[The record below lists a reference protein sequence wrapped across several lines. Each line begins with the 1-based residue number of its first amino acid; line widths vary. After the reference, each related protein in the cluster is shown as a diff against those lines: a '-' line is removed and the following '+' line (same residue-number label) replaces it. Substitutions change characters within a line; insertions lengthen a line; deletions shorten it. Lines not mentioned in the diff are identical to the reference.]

1 MIADQQAEL
10 ELLKQQLLSESSQ
23 VSSPPPADI
32 GEDDHQAKEQLLLR
46 EKEIEELRIKL
57 QQQEVPAIVIQDDEI
72 DSKAEILA
80 QKEKLLQEKEAKLE
94 EQKRMMEE
102 QVPQIEQVAM
112 QLEALKSQVSIIPKQ
127 SHHFFFTHSSVLLS

>member
-1 MIADQQAEL
+1 MKLIADQKAEL
-10 ELLKQQLLSESSQ
+10 ELLKQQLKAPHDHDVADEEQ
-23 VSSPPPADI
+23 V
-32 GEDDHQAKEQLLLR
+32 QKLLMR

-57 QQQEVPAIVIQDDEI
+57 QELPAIVVQDE

-80 QKEKLLQEKEAKLE
+80 QKEKQLEEKEAKLE

-112 QLEALKSQVSIIPKQ
+112 QLEALKSQVI
-127 SHHFFFTHSSVLLS
+127 FFFFFFFACS